1 MTGAMIART
10 DFLTVVFGVESKM
23 NRSETLA
30 QGMAQKLGTPMSI
43 GIHAAYVG
51 AIVSLWFFGIEINTV
66 LLLLT
71 TVITVEGIFIQLFN
85 QISTNCIQ
93 DKIQEGESS

>member
-1 MTGAMIART
+1 
-10 DFLTVVFGVESKM
+10 M
-23 NRSETLA
+23 NSEELA

-43 GIHAAYVG
+43 GLHATYVG
-51 AIVSLWFFGIEINTV
+51 AIMSLWFFGVEINTV

-93 DKIQEGESS
+93 DKIEEGGSN